1 VFYALVFLT
10 RYTDLFQEING
21 WNFFFKI
28 FYFLSSF
35 YTIGIMRLVYPR
47 TRERE
52 AAWKM
57 SAVIAGGCLVLSPF
71 VMLIFIEKELW
82 GFREVR
88 ERSSILV
95 TRVVPLLTDMCVHS
109 GSGYSPKSSNPS
121 ASSRSCCYCARPPYQ
136 RSSRPSTSSS
146 WGLTER
152 CT

>member
-1 VFYALVFLT
+1 MFYALVFLT

-52 AAWKM
+52 VAWKM
-57 SAVIAGGCLVLSPF
+57 SAMIAGGCLVLSPF
-71 VMLIFIEKELW
+71 VMLIFIEKDFW

-88 ERSSILV
+88 ER
-95 TRVVPLLTDMCVHS
+95 D
-109 GSGYSPKSSNPS
+109 YNPCD
-121 ASSRSCCYCARPPYQ
+121 ASSSLAD
-136 RSSRPSTSSS
+136 
-146 WGLTER
+146 
-152 CT
+152 